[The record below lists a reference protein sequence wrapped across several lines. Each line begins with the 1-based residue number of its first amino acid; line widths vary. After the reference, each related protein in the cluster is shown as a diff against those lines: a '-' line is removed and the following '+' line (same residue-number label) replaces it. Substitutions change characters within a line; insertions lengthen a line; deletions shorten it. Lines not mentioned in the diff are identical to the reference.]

1 MQSQLSK
8 QKVGKACWN
17 VLQGGEENA
26 DLTDGANDDIR
37 CKGANTHNGGKGCVK
52 GLLILQSAAVG
63 SCIIKRHPA
72 HVSNSGPAGYGRRR
86 PSLAVEKQ
94 GMRVGAGRPD

>member
-63 SCIIKRHPA
+63 SCIIKRHPRA
-72 HVSNSGPAGYGRRR
+72 CLQQWTSGLWATPTELGC
-86 PSLAVEKQ
+86 
-94 GMRVGAGRPD
+94 